1 MAMNWPAFVVSFIKE
16 KTLLIRLAEF
26 YSIILFQ
33 EYTEE
38 FRDIAK
44 GSKSKEALPAAP
56 ITLINQRPVNEDLHV
71 SVLEHSTKKTGIST
85 NMHVLRLF

>member
-1 MAMNWPAFVVSFIKE
+1 MLTNI
-16 KTLLIRLAEF
+16 LLVFLK
-26 YSIILFQ
+26 

-71 SVLEHSTKKTGIST
+71 RLAVLYAVDGNIFMCFHICR
-85 NMHVLRLF
+85 NIRVHRA